1 MKQAIT
7 KARLAFP
14 AIFKAE
20 SVMGG
25 DPRFSAVFIIDPEK
39 QADLVKD
46 IQATISKVAEEKWG
60 AKASATLKQIM
71 AKGNLF
77 FRDGADKPDYD
88 GFEGMMYISAA
99 SRPNQRPLVLD
110 GNKTPLTEED
120 GKPYGGCYVNA
131 SIEVWA
137 QDNNFGK
144 RINAQLRGV
153 QFVADGE
160 AFGGGGSPASA
171 DEFPEIEATDE
182 NVDDLFG

>member
-1 MKQAIT
+1 MKLAIT

-14 AIFKAE
+14 AIHQAE

-39 QADLVKD
+39 QAKLCED
-46 IQATISKVAEEKWG
+46 IKGAMSKVAEEKWG
-60 AKASATLKQIM
+60 AKAAANLKQIM

-88 GFEGMMYISAA
+88 GFEGMMYASAA
-99 SRPNQRPLVLD
+99 SKTRPLVID

-131 SIEVWA
+131 SVEIWA
-137 QDNNFGK
+137 QDNQFGK

-160 AFGGGGSPASA
+160 AFGGGGSSASV
-171 DEFPEIEATDE
+171 DEFDELEATDE
-182 NVDDLFG
+182 NVDDIFE